1 MSKRHRQ
8 RSGHLKNTRGYNVIQ
23 NHKCEHCDKAAVC
36 KIADI
41 IAKFSEDVKN
51 PLGVDITMNR
61 CLNYQAE
68 DGDEEDDE

>member
-1 MSKRHRQ
+1 M
-8 RSGHLKNTRGYNVIQ
+8 IQ

-41 IAKFSEDVKN
+41 IAKFSEDAKN

-68 DGDEEDDE
+68 DGDEEDDA